1 MSKQFRDRVDAG
13 QQLAARLV
21 RYANRPDVLVLA
33 LPRGGV
39 PVAYEVAR
47 TLNVALDVL
56 LVRKLSLPG
65 FQELAFGAITS
76 GGILVL
82 NPEIVQ
88 ELEIDRLEVE
98 RLATQARRTMDRRER
113 IFRGDRPNPEIEGRT
128 IIVVDDGLATGATV
142 RAAVRAL
149 RVKAPARI
157 LLAVPVA
164 PRETCD
170 ELQPEVD
177 ELVCL
182 ITPRNFYAVSLWYEN
197 FTQTT
202 DAEVRELLAQRAS
215 ELPQNVGELLA
226 G

>member
-1 MSKQFRDRVDAG
+1 
-13 QQLAARLV
+13 
-21 RYANRPDVLVLA
+21 
-33 LPRGGV
+33 
-39 PVAYEVAR
+39 
-47 TLNVALDVL
+47 NVALDVL